1 MRGLTLLII
10 CQLIIMSHITA
21 VWAEEESV
29 KVKDVVITATKT
41 EVEIEDVPASVEV
54 ITKEE
59 IKAKGAEKLRDII
72 GFATGI
78 YKEPYFARED
88 SSVGIRGFKPEQ
100 TLILI
105 DGRRL
110 TGEVSNAY
118 EIDRIT
124 LENVE
129 RIEIIRGPAS
139 ALYGS
144 DALGGVI
151 NIITKPP
158 ENLSFDLTPEY
169 GIFEG
174 GKGGQRSINTRIDSG
189 KIGNLG
195 FSIAGSLINR
205 DAVFNEGRASL
216 IGDGEHK
223 NLSFKSVYD
232 FTKATRLTLDAGYM
246 KEDVKDWALVSSA
259 LYRYTDDNKRQDL
272 SLGLSHSS
280 PELEYQLRA
289 YTSIYS
295 KNQETRKDSTNAISD
310 FTEAERQTPVI
321 EGKISKELFTNHLF
335 TFGGEY
341 RHEFFKGTRLD
352 TGEGNFTATR
362 GGITMTGSEAR
373 LNYRAGYVQDEWQA
387 FDNLLIIPAIRYDSS
402 DKFENEISPKIGA
415 TYKIV
420 PELRIK
426 VGYGHGF
433 KSPTPREL
441 YYDFRHSA
449 ARYRVAGNPNIKSE
463 KSNSYEAAIEGEKG
477 IFSGRAAYF
486 YNDVS
491 DLITTV
497 EDPAYAPA
505 AGWRGFMYKNIKKA
519 EIQGVELEGGAGF
532 NNGLFLQA
540 SYSYL
545 DAKDKDTNQRLV
557 NRVKNKIV
565 AKGIYDIKPLG
576 LKVNLWWEYIGGL
589 LWSTTPLVEKDY
601 DIYYLSLSKNIGKAA
616 ELYAGVDNLFNRK
629 DADIP
634 IVGSFYYSGIRVNF

>member
-1 MRGLTLLII
+1 MRGLLIFII
-10 CQLIIMSHITA
+10 CPLLIMSHTIT

-41 EVEIEDVPASVEV
+41 EVLLSDVPASVEV
-54 ITKEE
+54 ITEEE

-78 YKEPYFARED
+78 YKEPFFARED
-88 SSVGIRGFKPEQ
+88 SRVGIRGFKPEQ

-151 NIITKPP
+151 NIITKSP
-158 ENLSFDLTPEY
+158 EKFSFELTPEY
-169 GIFEG
+169 GTFEG
-174 GKGGQRSINTRIDSG
+174 GKGGQRSINARIDSG
-189 KIGNLG
+189 KLGNLG
-195 FSIAGSLINR
+195 VSIVGSLINR
-205 DAVFNEGRASL
+205 DALFNEKGASL

-223 NLSFKSVYD
+223 NLSFKAIYD
-232 FTKATRLTLDAGYM
+232 FTNATRLTLDAGYM
-246 KEDVKDWALVSSA
+246 KEDVKDLALVSSA
-259 LYRYTDDNKRQDL
+259 LYRYTDDNERQNL
-272 SLGLSHSS
+272 SLGLSHKT
-280 PELEYQLRA
+280 PEFEYQLRA
-289 YTSIYS
+289 YTSIYL
-295 KNQETRKDSTNAISD
+295 KNQETRRDSTNAISD

-321 EGKISKELFTNHLF
+321 EGKISSELFKSHLF
-335 TFGGEY
+335 TLGGEY
-341 RHEFFKGTRLD
+341 RNEFFKGTRLD
-352 TGEGNFTATR
+352 TGEGRFTVTKE
-362 GGITMTGSEAR
+362 GITMTGSEAKID
-373 LNYRAGYVQDEWQA
+373 YWAGYVQDEWQA
-387 FDNLLIIPAIRYDSS
+387 SDNLLIIPAIRYDSS

-420 PELRIK
+420 PELRVK
-426 VGYGHGF
+426 VNYGHGF

-463 KSNSYEAAIEGEKG
+463 KSDSYEVAIEGEKG

-486 YNDVS
+486 YNDVR

-505 AGWRGFMYKNIKKA
+505 AGWRGFVYKNIQKA
-519 EIQGVELEGGAGF
+519 EIQGMELEGGAGF
-532 NNGLFLQA
+532 NNGLSLQA

-565 AKGIYDIKPLG
+565 AKGIYDSKPLG

-589 LWSTTPLVEKDY
+589 LWSTNPFVEKEY
-601 DIYYLSLSKNIGKAA
+601 DIYYLSLSKNITKGT
-616 ELYAGVDNLFNRK
+616 ELYAGVDNLLNRK

-634 IVGSFYYSGIRVNF
+634 IVGSFYYGGIRVNF